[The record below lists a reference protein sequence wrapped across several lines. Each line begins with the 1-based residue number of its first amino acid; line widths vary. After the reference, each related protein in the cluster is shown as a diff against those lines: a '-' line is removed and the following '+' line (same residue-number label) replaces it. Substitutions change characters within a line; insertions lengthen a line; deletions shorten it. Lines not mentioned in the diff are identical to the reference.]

1 MALQFI
7 DQAPGGIGS
16 STRRLIRSHVM
27 QGKNKGKQRRPTKKP
42 KKAVELKCLVDTT
55 RAGYVLPRQVL
66 WGDLCLV
73 SFPQDLDSES
83 LGLMHRC
90 MISSLAIGSFGP
102 PFV

>member
-42 KKAVELKCLVDTT
+42 KNAADFKRLLDTT
-55 RAGYVLPRQVL
+55 GGGYAIPRQVL

-73 SFPQDLDSES
+73 SFPKTSTPS
-83 LGLMHRC
+83 HW
-90 MISSLAIGSFGP
+90 
-102 PFV
+102 V